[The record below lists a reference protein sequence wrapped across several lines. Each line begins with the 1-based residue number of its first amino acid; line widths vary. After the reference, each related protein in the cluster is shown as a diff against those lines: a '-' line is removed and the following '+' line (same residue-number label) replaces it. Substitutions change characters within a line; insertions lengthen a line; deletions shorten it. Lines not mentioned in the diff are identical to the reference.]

1 MPTTPTP
8 TRRYLLTAPT
18 ADLCYVCAEPVSRDG
33 APLCDVC
40 NRSLDLVSL
49 RAAPPPHMTAERWID
64 LLASY
69 SPN

>member
-1 MPTTPTP
+1 MPTIPTLKRP
-8 TRRYLLTAPT
+8 LLTAPT
-18 ADLCYVCAEPVSRDG
+18 ADLCYVCGEPVSRDG

-40 NRSLDLVSL
+40 NRSLD
-49 RAAPPPHMTAERWID
+49 RATLGAVPPAGMTAEQWTA